1 MPGMTKK
8 QPTPK
13 PVSPASAGNAGAH
26 FEAPVGAYYFLTMIA
41 GGEPRGLPGTTIKTV
56 ALQQRMSEH
65 PLDDVVVHAV
75 DGNGSPATLEIQA
88 KRSMSFT
95 ASDTEFADVVSQ
107 IWAATQKPEFR
118 STRYELAVAISR
130 TTTRLEEAIQDVLHW
145 ARVHDNAADFHADI
159 QREGFASKPMR
170 NFVAVF
176 SDKLKACG
184 GSEDDETVWRLL
196 RSFQVLVFDFEAEG
210 STYEHYARERCRMV
224 LVPGQANRAGDLWNK
239 LIVKAGAVARA
250 AGTLSRQQLVES
262 FAAESGYQ
270 FAAER
275 SHQVAFDRLAE
286 EAHLALKDV
295 DDQIGGAR
303 LSRSELVAT
312 GSKALNASQILNVT
326 GAPGSGKTMVLK
338 RFVELSEN
346 EGRVVVLRGG
356 RIVGGGWLSLANALG
371 TTSSASDFFTDLA
384 SAGGATL
391 FVDNIDQVDDVRER
405 QTIADLLDVGANY
418 PGWRVVVTTS
428 SDGND
433 WTSLLPRS
441 LQGQIA
447 RLEVPPISD
456 DEAVLLS
463 EQNST
468 IAGLLRPDH
477 PAKGIAR
484 NLFYLARLVNAGI
497 AEANSVSME
506 TDLARLW
513 WAYGGGRNADD
524 GRFARLKAMR
534 KMGAEVLA
542 HPGRPATKTDD
553 LESGIVPELL
563 RLDAI
568 REEVPGAEV
577 AFRHDVLRDWTI
589 GLMITDNPQI
599 LRDLPKQLPA
609 SASVVRGLELAARLA
624 LDADPTGVKWRG
636 LLRDTT
642 GSEAHGSWRRPIL
655 LALPRSER
663 AGAYFD
669 ALEPVLLADEGSLL
683 GELVRL
689 LLVVD
694 SVPVGNV
701 LRQFLPDLKIPAGAG
716 DFVYPKG
723 ASWPPTIMW
732 LARHGANLPGPVI
745 LDVAKAYMA
754 WLMVTSGFGMNLPV
768 NADVVAILFGWL
780 ETLDEEARPLSFRA
794 GEELPKLLNV
804 PHHKDTQEY
813 VRMAA
818 FSFAQ
823 VNVEAARRYTTNLG
837 QADVRHREFES
848 IIRGRGALA
857 KAAPGEFADYF
868 MAGIVDPEDDGD
880 PYSPHRDHSPFG
892 YHEHIFLAPG
902 PGQGPMLELLQH
914 APSEGLRLV
923 RRIVEHATNW
933 QRKRYR
939 RSNATFPRFAVPLE
953 SGEQFFEGDE
963 QIYRFARSS
972 VPSSITTS
980 ALMALEAWS
989 HQRIE
994 AGDDPAT
1001 VLREILGPDGS
1012 SVAFLAV
1019 AVDVILSH
1027 WPKFVDIGWPFVA
1040 TPHVM
1045 KLDEDRHTRDL
1056 VGLDD
1061 FSLFPDREGSD
1072 GPSRAQL
1079 KGRPS
1084 RRLRLMDLLPRYVL
1098 HRREDVGPKVRA
1110 ALEKA
1115 KSLIPAPQPDEG
1127 ADPLT
1132 GLYAV
1137 AQRLARMADPANW
1150 QDVVGQREDGTE
1162 VALLQYVPEVA
1173 EQQLIEERS
1182 IEVNASTRRAESMA
1196 SIKLAFSDAA
1206 HATPQVVSDG
1216 IAWAQAEQPF
1226 PADVD
1231 EGEEFEAAQAKRTV
1245 VMAAVLAVRHAS
1257 GEKRQAAVEWAK
1269 TVFTAIIQVPEDEP
1283 YYQSPHIEYDAKAI
1297 AAAGMVQ
1304 LYSQMPE
1311 PVLRREILELAAS
1324 PYASV
1329 ANAIAIGFPS
1339 LRVNDQPFLRS
1350 ILRTFIMTANYVRD
1364 RHDGNADK
1372 RRTGHANAVK
1382 RSIEAELSW
1391 LDKVG
1396 AEPAW
1401 PAVVPWQIRARR
1413 HTRIPGPGAEIE
1425 RPLKT
1430 RQPPEL
1436 YADETRLGLISSHLV
1451 SLAVGERP
1459 DWLIDLTQHL
1469 LNWAV
1474 EANGPDEDNHDADG
1488 RPFTFNA
1495 SFFDYLGILFA
1506 ALPSD
1511 DAARMI
1517 EPLMGLPSVAFVDVA
1532 ATLLRGFDRAVNS
1545 TDATKPSDL
1554 FALRRLLGPR
1564 IQETDG
1570 YRRLEWQ
1577 KSFSCE
1583 MHLGD
1588 AFCAMFYQGRRGF
1601 SLGLPRLPRP
1611 PSSFAAV
1618 MPALTSLVVG
1628 APTSGYLAVLFLE
1641 LIELAP
1647 IGELSPHVVDATAA
1661 WSTTYGDDTSF
1672 WSNDDIGAR
1681 VCAWFT
1687 KVIESS
1693 DLGLTNAHQERL
1705 RGTLDVM
1712 VRSGVTSARLLEELI
1727 ETINNHSSVNP
1738 RSAN

>member
-1 MPGMTKK
+1 MPGMTQK

-176 SDKLKACG
+176 RDKLKACG
-184 GSEDDETVWRLL
+184 GSEDDETVWRRL

-224 LVPGQANRAGDLWNK
+224 LVPGQANRAGDLWTK

-405 QTIADLLDVGANY
+405 QTIADLLDVGVNY

-456 DEAVLLS
+456 DEAVILS

-497 AEANSVSME
+497 ADANSVSTE

-642 GSEAHGSWRRPIL
+642 GSDAHGSWRRPIL

-732 LARHGANLPGPVI
+732 LERHGANLPGPVI

-780 ETLDEEARPLSFRA
+780 ETLDEEARPRSFRA

-823 VNVEAARRYTTNLG
+823 VNVEAARRYTANLG

-880 PYSPHRDHSPFG
+880 PYFPHRDHSPFG
-892 YHEHIFLAPG
+892 YHEHIFLTPG

-914 APSEGLRLV
+914 APSEGLGLV

-963 QIYRFARSS
+963 QVYRFARSS

-1061 FSLFPDREGSD
+1061 FSLFPDPEGSD

-1098 HRREDVGPKVRA
+1098 HRRKDVGPKVRA

-1173 EQQLIEERS
+1173 EQQLIEARS

-1206 HATPQVVSDG
+1206 HATAQVVSDA
-1216 IAWAQAEQPF
+1216 IAWGQAEPPF

-1231 EGEEFEAAQAKRTV
+1231 ESEEFEVAQAKRTV

-1283 YYQSPHIEYDAKAI
+1283 YYQSPLIEYDAKAI
-1297 AAAGMVQ
+1297 AAAGVVH

-1311 PVLRREILELAAS
+1311 PVLRSEILELAAS

-1329 ANAIAIGFPS
+1329 ANAIATGFPS

-1364 RHDGNADK
+1364 RHDRNADK
-1372 RRTGHANAVK
+1372 RRTDHANAVK

-1396 AEPAW
+1396 PEPAW
-1401 PAVVPWQIRARR
+1401 PAVAPWQIRAKRN
-1413 HTRIPGPGAEIE
+1413 TRIPWQGAEIE
-1425 RPLKT
+1425 RPLKR

-1469 LNWAV
+1469 LSWAV

-1517 EPLMGLPSVAFVDVA
+1517 EPLMRLPSEAFVDVA

-1570 YRRLEWQ
+1570 YRRLDWQ

-1618 MPALTSLVVG
+1618 MPTLTSLVVG

>member
-1 MPGMTKK
+1 MTKEP
-8 QPTPK
+8 PTPK
-13 PVSPASAGNAGAH
+13 PVSPASAGNAGAY

-41 GGEPRGLPGTTIKTV
+41 GGEPRGLPGTTINTV

-75 DGNGSPATLEIQA
+75 DGSGSPATLEIQA

-107 IWAATQKPEFR
+107 MWAASQKPAFS
-118 STRYELAVAISR
+118 STRYEFSVAISR
-130 TTTRLEEAIQDVLHW
+130 TTTRVEEAIQDVLHW
-145 ARVHDNAADFHADI
+145 ARVHDNAGSFHADI
-159 QREGFASKPMR
+159 QRKGFASQPMR
-170 NFVAVF
+170 DFVAVF
-176 SDKLKACG
+176 RDNLKACG

-196 RSFQVLVFDFEAEG
+196 RRFQVLVFDFEAEG

-224 LVPGQANRAGDLWNK
+224 LAPGQANRAGDLWAK
-239 LIVKAGAVARA
+239 LIVEAGAVARA

-262 FAAESGYQ
+262 LAAESGYH

-303 LSRSELVAT
+303 LSRIELVAT
-312 GSKALNASQILNVT
+312 GSKALDASRILNVT

-391 FVDNIDQVDDVRER
+391 FVDNIDQVDDLRER
-405 QTIADLLDVGANY
+405 QTIADLLDVAANY
-418 PGWRVVVTTS
+418 PGWRAVVTTS

-433 WTSLLPRS
+433 WTSLLPQS

-456 DEAVLLS
+456 DEAALLS

-484 NLFYLARLVNAGI
+484 NLFYLARLVSA
-497 AEANSVSME
+497 ASADAHSVSTE

-513 WAYGGGRNADD
+513 WAYGGGRSADD
-524 GRFARLKAMR
+524 RRFARLKAVR

-553 LESGIVPELL
+553 LESGIVPGLL
-563 RLDAI
+563 RLDVI

-609 SASVVRGLELAARLA
+609 SAAVVRGLELAARLA

-636 LLRDTT
+636 LLGDTA
-642 GSEAHGSWRRPIL
+642 GPDVHGSWRRPIL

-669 ALEPVLLADEGSLL
+669 ALETVLLADEGALL

-694 SVPVGNV
+694 SVPVGDV
-701 LRQFLPDLKIPAGAG
+701 LKQFKPALKIPAGAG

-754 WLMVTSGFGMNLPV
+754 WLMVTSGFGINIPV
-768 NADVVAILFGWL
+768 NADVVAILFDWL
-780 ETLDEEARPLSFRA
+780 ETLDEEARPCSFRA

-804 PHHKDTQEY
+804 PHHKDTQEH

-823 VNVEAARRYTTNLG
+823 VNVEAARRYTAKLSQT
-837 QADVRHREFES
+837 DVRHREFEP

-868 MAGIVDPEDDGD
+868 MAGIVDPEDDDD
-880 PYSPHRDHSPFG
+880 PYSTRRDHSPFG

-902 PGQGPMLELLQH
+902 PGQGPMLEMLQH
-914 APSEGLRLV
+914 APSEGLGLV

-963 QIYRFARSS
+963 QVYLFARSS

-994 AGDDPAT
+994 AGDDPAA
-1001 VLREILGPDGS
+1001 VLRDILGSDGS

-1019 AVDVILSH
+1019 AVDVVLSH

-1045 KLDEDRHTRDL
+1045 KLDEDRYTRDV

-1061 FSLFPDREGSD
+1061 FSLFPDAEGSD
-1072 GPSRAQL
+1072 GPSRTQL
-1079 KGRPS
+1079 KGRSS
-1084 RRLRLMDLLPRYVL
+1084 RRLRLMELLPRYVL
-1098 HRREDVGPKVRA
+1098 HRREDIGPKVKA

-1115 KSLIPAPQPDEG
+1115 RSLIPAPQPDEG
-1127 ADPLT
+1127 VDPLT

-1150 QDVVGQREDGTE
+1150 QDVVVRREDGTE
-1162 VALLQYVPEVA
+1162 VELLQYVPEVA
-1173 EQQLIEERS
+1173 EQQLIEARS

-1206 HATPQVVSDG
+1206 RATPQVVSDA
-1216 IAWAQAEQPF
+1216 ISWAQAEPPF

-1231 EGEEFEAAQAKRTV
+1231 ESEEFEVAQAKRTV

-1269 TVFTAIIQVPEDEP
+1269 TVFTSIIQEPDDDP
-1283 YYQSPHIEYDAKAI
+1283 YYRAPHIEYDAKAI
-1297 AAAGMVQ
+1297 AAAGVVH

-1311 PVLRREILELAAS
+1311 PALRREILALAAS

-1396 AEPAW
+1396 PEPAW
-1401 PAVVPWQIRARR
+1401 PAIAPWQIRAKRR
-1413 HTRIPGPGAEIE
+1413 MRIPGPGAEIE
-1425 RPLKT
+1425 RPRKT

-1436 YADETRLGLISSHLV
+1436 YADETRLGMISSHLV
-1451 SLAVGERP
+1451 SLAVGEQP
-1459 DWLIDLTQHL
+1459 DWLTGLTQHL
-1469 LNWAV
+1469 LKWAV
-1474 EANGPDEDNHDADG
+1474 EANGPDEDNRDADG

-1517 EPLMGLPSVAFVDVA
+1517 EPLMGLPGEAFVDVA
-1532 ATLLRGFDRAVNS
+1532 ATLVRGFDRAVNS

-1564 IQETDG
+1564 IQATDG
-1570 YRRLEWQ
+1570 YKRLEWQ

-1601 SLGLPRLPRP
+1601 SLGPPPPPRP

-1618 MPALTSLVVG
+1618 MPTLTALVVG
-1628 APTSGYLAVLFLE
+1628 APTSGYIAVLFLE

-1647 IGELSPHVVDATAA
+1647 IVELSPLVLEAAAA

-1672 WSNDDIGAR
+1672 WGNNDIGAR

-1687 KVIESS
+1687 KAIAGG
-1693 DLGLTNAHQERL
+1693 DLGLSNAQQARL
-1705 RGTLDVM
+1705 RETLDVM
-1712 VRSGVTSARLLEELI
+1712 VRAGVTSARPLEDLI
-1727 ETINNHSSVNP
+1727 ETINNPSGEDRRLAH
-1738 RSAN
+1738 